1 MTYRLVTALAV
12 GVWLAAA
19 PTSQAQLVFSFSNVG
34 DIQVNDSRTIGVYL
48 NYVGPN
54 PPTNV
59 LANPGLLEA
68 DTGLR
73 YSATSGA
80 TLSVAIPSG
89 VTFNLDFTDF
99 TAAQGP
105 ATTAFTPKVGF
116 TNLVA
121 AVEADTAPFVTT
133 GSPNNT
139 GGTATSLYLGSF
151 TLNAGPVPGAI
162 TLEADRR
169 NLPNTFENFVD
180 GNFVNLDS
188 FITPASVQF
197 NVTPIPEPGTLLL
210 TGLAV
215 VGGASRVWRRRR

>member
-1 MTYRLVTALAV
+1 MKFRLVTAVVV

-34 DIQVNDSRTIGVYL
+34 DIQVNESRTIGVYL

-59 LANPGLLEA
+59 LASPGLSEA

-73 YSATSGA
+73 YSATLGA

-89 VTFNLDFTDF
+89 VSFNLDFSDF
-99 TAAQGP
+99 TSAQGP
-105 ATTAFTPKVGF
+105 STTAFTAKPGMN
-116 TNLVA
+116 NLVA
-121 AVEADTAPFVTT
+121 IVESDQISPVIT
-133 GSPNNT
+133 GSPNNI
-139 GGTATSLYLGSF
+139 GGSATSLYLGSV
-151 TLNAGPVPGAI
+151 TLNAGPVPGTI

-169 NLPNTFENFVD
+169 NLPNTFDNFVD
-180 GNFVNLDS
+180 GNFVVLDS

-197 NVTPIPEPGTLLL
+197 DVTPIPEPGTLLL